1 MLEYTTL
8 NFKNT
13 IKSDYL
19 QEEIYNLLDLTFLLP
34 TRYNYNIFT
43 VTKDYIARPDL
54 ISYDAYGDETFADII
69 CKVNG
74 ISNPFELN
82 EGMKIIIPSPENI
95 LDFTRRVQKYPG
107 EDLYSSVNGVNAGN
121 ASAVS
126 STQNNAKTKRSKRQ
140 ANEAV
145 VGDKRFKIDAAAG
158 IIIY

>member
-19 QEEIYNLLDLTFLLP
+19 QEEIYNLLDLTFLIP
-34 TRYNYNIFT
+34 NRYNYNIFT

-107 EDLYSSVNGVNAGN
+107 EDLYNSTND
-121 ASAVS
+121 SAITS
-126 STQNNAKTKRSKRQ
+126 MQNNTKTKQSKRQ
-140 ANEAV
+140 ANEAI

>member
-19 QEEIYNLLDLTFLLP
+19 QEEIYNLLDLTFLIP
-34 TRYNYNIFT
+34 SRYNYNIFT

-107 EDLYSSVNGVNAGN
+107 EDLYNSTND
-121 ASAVS
+121 SAVTS
-126 STQNNAKTKRSKRQ
+126 MQNNTKTKQSKRQ
-140 ANEAV
+140 ANEAI

>member
-19 QEEIYNLLDLTFLLP
+19 QEEIYNLLDLTFLIP
-34 TRYNYNIFT
+34 SRYNYNIFT

-74 ISNPFELN
+74 VSNPFELN
-82 EGMKIIIPSPENI
+82 EGMKLIIPSPENI
-95 LDFTRRVQKYPG
+95 LDFTRKVQKYPG
-107 EDLYSSVNGVNAGN
+107 EDLYNSTNDA
-121 ASAVS
+121 AVTS
-126 STQNNAKTKRSKRQ
+126 MQNNAKTKRSKRQ
-140 ANEAV
+140 ANEAI

>member
-19 QEEIYNLLDLTFLLP
+19 QEEIYNLLDLTFLIP
-34 TRYNYNIFT
+34 SRYNYNIFT

-82 EGMKIIIPSPENI
+82 EGMKLIIPSPENI

-107 EDLYSSVNGVNAGN
+107 EDLYNSTND
-121 ASAVS
+121 SAVTS
-126 STQNNAKTKRSKRQ
+126 MQNNVKTKRSKRQ

-145 VGDKRFKIDAAAG
+145 VVDKRFNIDSASG